1 MADALRPRALIA
13 GAGIAGLAA
22 ALALDKVGYRVA
34 VFERA
39 RELEEVG
46 AGLQLSPNAIRALEA
61 LGLAAELQSVGVAA
75 RDVTLRSGRTGAVLA
90 RIPVEASDG
99 TGYRSLHRAA
109 LQAMLLRAVRSRE
122 TIDLRL
128 GAGLVDLTET
138 ERGVDLRFDGGEP
151 ETASLFV
158 AADGVHSRAASRLG
172 LKPPRHTGA
181 TALRYLVRRPVEPTS
196 PGIEAW
202 LGPRRHAVSYPL
214 GDGESCNLVLIQPE
228 AQPDAKGFQNW
239 NAELRAGIDAGT
251 ALGTWP
257 ILTVD
262 ARERMMPRRHVVFVG
277 DAAHAMAPY
286 AAQGAAMALEDAVVL
301 AACVSSGVPL
311 PASLSRFAD
320 LRRPRIARVMRRVAF
335 HRLVYHLPTPLSLAR
350 DLALAQR
357 SPTSLRADLAWLYDW
372 MPPRLAPLRD

>member
-1 MADALRPRALIA
+1 LTDAPRPHAIIA
-13 GAGIAGLAA
+13 GAGIAGLAT
-22 ALALDKVGYRVA
+22 ALALDRVGYRVA

-61 LGLAAELQSVGVAA
+61 LGIATELQSVGVAA

-99 TGYRSLHRAA
+99 TGYRSVHRAA
-109 LQAMLLRAVRSRE
+109 LQAMLLRAVRSRA

-128 GAGLVDLTET
+128 GVGLIDLTET
-138 ERGVDLRFDGGEP
+138 ESGVELRFDGGEP
-151 ETASLFV
+151 DTASLFV
-158 AADGVHSRAASRLG
+158 AADGVHSLTASRLG
-172 LKPPRHTGA
+172 MKPPRHTGS
-181 TALRYLVRRPVEPTS
+181 TALRYLVRQPPETAS

-214 GDGESCNLVLIQPE
+214 GDGEGRNLVLIQPV
-228 AQPDAKGFQNW
+228 AQSDASGFGHW
-239 NAELRAGIDAGT
+239 NTELQAWIGAGT

-262 ARERMMPRRHVVFVG
+262 TSERMMPRRHVVFVG

-301 AACVSSGVPL
+301 AACVSSCTSL
-311 PASLSRFAD
+311 TTALSRFSD
-320 LRRPRIARVMRRVAF
+320 LRRPRIARVVRRVAF
-335 HRLVYHLPTPLSLAR
+335 HRLVYHLPAPLSLAR
-350 DLALAQR
+350 DLALARR
-357 SPTSLRADLAWLYDW
+357 SPASLSADLAWLYDW
-372 MPPRLAPLRD
+372 TPPRLARSRD